1 MFYKMRDIIRAD
13 GMSGLA
19 GRIIAYAYRRGVR
32 PYIPFGEPVQYAG
45 IPICYD
51 RKFGDRIV
59 PTAWVPNEA
68 LADDRPNYEGTLVAG
83 LRETIRSGDSV
94 VVVGGGYGVTAVVA
108 ALATG
113 PSGTVRCFEGSKQR
127 VTLVQKTAERNKVTN
142 LSVQHAVV
150 AKSIHVY
157 GSGSVVGAA
166 LPPSQLPAC
175 NVLELDCEGSEV
187 EILRKLTIQPR
198 VILVETHGLF
208 DAPTDLV
215 ASLLDKRGY
224 VVSHRG
230 VADPWRVD
238 YCTRNDIRVLLGI
251 IR

>member
-108 ALATG
+108 ALAT
-113 PSGTVRCFEGSKQR
+113 
-127 VTLVQKTAERNKVTN
+127 
-142 LSVQHAVV
+142 
-150 AKSIHVY
+150 
-157 GSGSVVGAA
+157 
-166 LPPSQLPAC
+166 
-175 NVLELDCEGSEV
+175 
-187 EILRKLTIQPR
+187 
-198 VILVETHGLF
+198 
-208 DAPTDLV
+208 
-215 ASLLDKRGY
+215 
-224 VVSHRG
+224 
-230 VADPWRVD
+230 
-238 YCTRNDIRVLLGI
+238 
-251 IR
+251 